1 VSKRIF
7 IPQEKLMKDE
17 RNFFETLAT
26 HVNQD
31 VREMASSVL
40 LTVLNR
46 LILMDGIENENNVV
60 SAIQEVLN

>member
-1 VSKRIF
+1 
-7 IPQEKLMKDE
+7 MKDE

-46 LILMDGIENENNVV
+46 LIHMDDTENENNVV
-60 SAIQEVLN
+60 LAI

>member
-1 VSKRIF
+1 
-7 IPQEKLMKDE
+7 MKDE

-31 VREMASSVL
+31 VREMASTVL

-46 LILMDGIENENNVV
+46 LIHMDGIENENNVV
-60 SAIQEVLN
+60 LAI

>member
-1 VSKRIF
+1 
-7 IPQEKLMKDE
+7 MKDE

-31 VREMASSVL
+31 VREMASTVL

-46 LILMDGIENENNVV
+46 LIRMDGIENENNVV